1 MTLPTDVAFRSN
13 AKSSIF
19 APRPKT
25 TSPLPEPRD
34 MDILVILL
42 ILIGAALAAFMIY
55 GYSLP
60 AKWTVAA
67 SQEIPCDQEGLF
79 HYLNEIRNWEEWTIW
94 NREAESKFEFT
105 YEGPASGTGATQ
117 KWKAARQ
124 SGRIQL
130 RETEFP
136 ERIAFVFTFG
146 QGQHAMQGHL
156 HLLPRGGQATE
167 LSWTTEGDA
176 GSLPARRIMAKML
189 APYMHKDFQRSLERL
204 KGIMARRTA

>member
-1 MTLPTDVAFRSN
+1 
-13 AKSSIF
+13 
-19 APRPKT
+19 
-25 TSPLPEPRD
+25 

-42 ILIGAALAAFMIY
+42 ILIGAVLAAFMIY

-67 SQEIPCDQEGLF
+67 TEEIPCDQESLF

-105 YEGPASGTGATQ
+105 YEGPAIGLGATQ

-136 ERIAFVFTFG
+136 DRIGFLFTFG

-156 HLLPRGGQATE
+156 HLRPRGSQSTA

-176 GSLPARRIMAKML
+176 GSLPARRIMAKLL
-189 APYMHKDFQRSLERL
+189 APYMTKDFQRSLARL
-204 KGIMARRTA
+204 KDIMAQRPA